1 MVEQLVP
8 NMKRLILEM
17 FSKIPGLKE
26 GYCLPPRWFPSDK
39 IIRLNQIEKEAL
51 EVALNQ
57 LEEEGIIKIDNTRLP
72 TDLKVC
78 ITKNGIEYLTK
89 LNFEETNIKN
99 NTHTINIANLQ
110 ASHVQVGNENIM
122 NINLT
127 PDEFLHLLK
136 LLDAKS
142 YDEKKSIFEKLS
154 SLVKSGLSLGEL
166 LIKMKELL

>member
-1 MVEQLVP
+1 MEKQLVL

-17 FSKIPGLKE
+17 FSEIPGLRE
-26 GYCLPPRWFPSDK
+26 GYCLPPRWFLSEK
-39 IIRLNQIEKEAL
+39 IIRLNQMEKEAL

-57 LEEEGIIKIDNTRLP
+57 LEEEGIIKIENTALP
-72 TDLKVC
+72 TGPKIS

-89 LNFEETNIKN
+89 LKFEETNIKN
-99 NTHTINIANLQ
+99 NTYAINITNLQ

-136 LLDAKS
+136 LLDSKS
-142 YDEKKSIFEKLS
+142 DSEKKSIFERLS
-154 SLVKSGLSLGEL
+154 SFVKSGLSLGEL
-166 LIKMKELL
+166 LMKMKELL